1 MPLKARD
8 QHPWRNGS
16 EIQSTLNNHD
26 DAWIREVISRVLK
39 KNENVKCFNCSKQGH
54 LKRDCKQGIPR
65 NNVFSNHNPNRMPSL
80 LDYIEGVAKA
90 GIGLI
95 NAGQ

>member
-39 KNENVKCFNCSKQGH
+39 KNLNVKCFICSKQGH

-65 NNVFSNHNPNRMPSL
+65 NNVFSKH
-80 LDYIEGVAKA
+80 I
-90 GIGLI
+90 
-95 NAGQ
+95 